1 MVSTKI
7 DFINSDIAKK
17 LAKFKLPRYNE
28 LISYPVAMRQLI
40 AILDGYLEIFRDP
53 FEEEKLLTPF
63 MINSYVRKKVIEPP
77 ENKDYNK
84 NHIMYLMVI
93 GILKQVLS
101 ISDISKI
108 LHMAIEQYPRAV
120 AYNYFCNEVE
130 GALNATFAT
139 RSSFK
144 NSPKV
149 ITPLNESVHSAVIAF
164 ANKIYVKQYLYYTD
178 RKSI

>member
-1 MVSTKI
+1 MKI
-7 DFINSDIAKK
+7 DFIDSDIAKK
-17 LAKFKLPRYNE
+17 LANHKLPRYDE

-40 AILDGYLEIFRDP
+40 AILDDYLDIFRDP

-63 MINSYVRKKVIEPP
+63 MINSYVKKRVIDPP
-77 ENKDYNK
+77 DNKDYNK

-101 ISDISKI
+101 ISDIGKI
-108 LHMAIEQYPRAV
+108 LYMAINQYPKEV

-130 GALNATFAT
+130 EALKVTFAT
-139 RSSFK
+139 RSSLFK
-144 NSPKV
+144 NTPKV

-164 ANKIYVKQYLYYTD
+164 ANKIYVKQYLFYAD
-178 RKSI
+178 KKSK

>member
-1 MVSTKI
+1 MDI
-7 DFINSDIAKK
+7 PFIHSEIAKK
-17 LAKFKLPRYNE
+17 LANFKLPRYDE
-28 LISYPVAMRQLI
+28 IVSYPVAMRQLI
-40 AILDGYLEIFRDP
+40 AILENYLNIFKDP
-53 FEEEKLLTPF
+53 FEEEKPLTPF

-77 ENKDYNK
+77 EGKDYNK
-84 NHIMYLMVI
+84 KHIMFLIVI

-101 ISDISKI
+101 ISDIGKI
-108 LHMAIEQYPRAV
+108 LKMAINQYPPET

-130 GALNATFAT
+130 GVLNATFAT

-164 ANKIYVKQYLYYTD
+164 ANKIYVKQYLYFTEQVCV
-178 RKSI
+178 